1 MSEKQTKSGKTRSSF
16 LAKYTMAVGS
26 DSWPTGRSGA
36 FIWCGLV
43 VLLLVFAPT
52 SAQTETQE
60 PSKEAQTRAYWGE
73 LMHYTLIGKW
83 EPAQEYGKAL
93 LALEP
98 DPLVMLQLAESDQ
111 YGHHYRN
118 LGLMEKNAPQAIKD
132 VAIEVLKLV
141 EKGRYMRRT
150 DSERIAVEIKRLS
163 SGTTRARM
171 LALQRLKDS
180 GEWAVPIMIEAL
192 RDPDRSEEISLISW
206 AMPQLG
212 QPAIN
217 PLVAVLGQSRE
228 LNIKLVVLDALQ
240 KIGYEHALPY
250 IQRVIEDPQSS
261 LELKNAAISAYR
273 AIDRQNN
280 SVLVIPAAML
290 FEQLAESYYNHLPSL
305 AVPANQEQASLWFW
319 NDQNGLFVEQVPRGV
334 FDELMTMRCCELSV
348 GLDYTRTDAISL
360 WLSAFFRLEAEG
372 YVQPG
377 YFGPLHPDAATYA
390 LTMGPEYLHRVLAR
404 ALTDHNRPVALAAIH
419 TLQRNS
425 GQQSLLYELDASQ
438 PLIKAMSFPDR
449 EIRFSAALA
458 VGGVLPHKNFDHSEM
473 VVPIL
478 AEALRQKGQFC
489 ALAVIVNQDQ
499 RNNMVASLRDS
510 EAFADVIADERFPTA
525 FERAE
530 RAPSLDMVVLS
541 CDIEHPNLEEVL
553 KIMQKDHR
561 LAFCPTLILSDPS
574 SLTSL
579 SKLQEKY
586 PFVAVMLENSP
597 AGTARQL
604 ASQIMERN
612 NAKFFESDLAD
623 KYATASA
630 EVLYRLA
637 LTENTV
643 LPLKAAEPPLIEA
656 LYEQRPQIQ
665 HNAVETLA
673 RIDSAEAQRAIAKL
687 ALDETVEMPIRLS
700 AFENLTVSA
709 KKHGH
714 LLLSEQIDAIYNR
727 IISSLDVDSELRTR
741 AAQAYGSLNLP
752 SPRIS
757 QLILSQGKA
766 DSR

>member
-1 MSEKQTKSGKTRSSF
+1 MSEKRTKSGKTRSSF

-26 DSWPTGRSGA
+26 DIWPTGRSGA

-43 VLLLVFAPT
+43 VLLVVFAPT
-52 SAQTETQE
+52 LAQTQPQE
-60 PSKEAQTRAYWGE
+60 PDKEAQTREYWGD

-98 DPLVMLQLAESDQ
+98 DPLLMLQLAESDQ

-118 LGLMEKNAPQAIKD
+118 LGLMEKNAPQALKD
-132 VAIEVLKLV
+132 LAIEVLKLV

-150 DSERIAVEIKRLS
+150 DSERIAVEVKRLS

-228 LNIKLVVLDALQ
+228 LNIRLVVLDALQ

-250 IQRVIEDPQSS
+250 IQQVIEDPQSS
-261 LELKNAAISAYR
+261 LELKNAAINAYR
-273 AIDRQNN
+273 AIDRQN

-305 AVPANQEQASLWFW
+305 EVPANQEKASVWFW

-348 GLDYTRTDAISL
+348 GLDSTRTDAISL

-372 YVQPG
+372 HVQPG

-404 ALTDHNRPVALAAIH
+404 ALENQNRPVALAAIH
-419 TLQRNS
+419 TLQRNA
-425 GQQSLLYELDASQ
+425 GQQSLLYELAASQ

-449 EIRFSAALA
+449 EVRFSAALA
-458 VGGVLPHKNFDHSEM
+458 VGGVLPHKNFEHSET

-489 ALAVIVNQDQ
+489 ALAVIANQDQ
-499 RNNMVASLRDS
+499 RNNLATSLRDS
-510 EAFADVIADERFPTA
+510 EAFADVIADERFPVA
-525 FERAE
+525 IERAQ

-541 CDIEHPNLEEVL
+541 HDIEHPNLEEVL
-553 KIMQKDHR
+553 KIMQKDYR

-579 SKLQEKY
+579 GELQEKY

-597 AGTARQL
+597 PGTAKQL
-604 ASQIMERN
+604 ASEIMERN

-623 KYATASA
+623 KYAIAAA
-630 EVLYRLA
+630 EVLHRLA

-673 RIDSAEAQRAIAKL
+673 RMDSAEAQRAIANL
-687 ALDETVEMPIRLS
+687 ALDETAEMPIRLS
-700 AFENLTVSA
+700 ALENLTVSA

-714 LLLSEQIDAIYNR
+714 LLLSEQVDAIYNR
-727 IISSLDVDSELRTR
+727 IIISLDVDSELRTR

-757 QLILSQGKA
+757 QLILSQGKS
-766 DSR
+766 DSQ